1 MKIIRNDIGAA
12 AVEFAVLFLLL
23 LIIVF
28 GIIEFG
34 FLWLQSHYIANAA
47 REGARVAATLEAP
60 KTTDLPRVENT
71 VKEYLKGLYP
81 DAKVDGSGGCCGN
94 GDFIEVAVTDG
105 EVIPVSG
112 TPGTD
117 VNTIKVSVTVQTSE
131 VWKPVLWELLKL
143 LPGIPNE
150 GIDEI
155 TEIAVFATES

>member
-47 REGARVAATLEAP
+47 REGARVAATLEDP
-60 KTTDLPRVENT
+60 RSGDDLDRVENT

-81 DAKVDGSGGCCGN
+81 SAKVDGSGGCCGN
-94 GDFIEVAVTDG
+94 GDFIEVALTDG
-105 EVIPVSG
+105 EAIPVSG
-112 TPGTD
+112 PGTS
-117 VNTIKVSVTVQTSE
+117 VSTIKVTVTVQTAE
-131 VWKPVLWELLKL
+131 IWKPVLWDLLKL
-143 LPGIPNE
+143 FPGLPE
-150 GIDEI
+150 GDIDEI
-155 TEIAVFATES
+155 TEVAVFATES